1 LIIFIDFCSSFVH
14 HISNRRIR
22 GFEMQ
27 TGLDLMMMM
36 MMMFAVGGAWLAA
49 AFAVLGYFRAKP
61 APQPLTAHG
70 AALLLRAETDIVRG
84 VVEDQA
90 GRLRQE
96 LNQSLKGFQELTVA
110 AVGGLRDGI
119 EGQVRGFGERLD
131 AGIKLIDERA
141 AGIATKLNDDIGQMR
156 SEANT
161 SRETLRGVIEAKLE
175 HSTQQQAESAKG
187 LRDELGGNF
196 QRLGSRVSDSL
207 SEASRVQKERLETVT
222 LAVSGLSEKLEKGQQ
237 SLRAAVESR
246 LDAIRQENATK
257 LDEMRQTVDEKL
269 QTTLEARLGES
280 FNRVVEHLERVH
292 KGIGEMQ
299 TLAANVGDLKNVL
312 TNVKVRGTYGEVQL
326 ALLLEQFLSP
336 DQYVKNASVGTGGRE
351 RVEYA
356 IKFPADGEQVL
367 LPIDSKFPRE
377 DYEHLQEAI
386 AAGDANLITQFRR
399 ELESKI
405 KACAKEISSKYINP
419 PHTLEFAIL
428 FVPTESLYAEI
439 LRQPGLSEQLQRDYR
454 IMIAGPTNL
463 AALLTSFQMGFRS
476 LALQKRSSEV
486 WQLLGAIKGEFD
498 KYGDVVSSLAR
509 QLNAASNSVD
519 SLGKRTRV
527 MSRKLKDVEV
537 LSDEKA
543 AEKLLGFSTDD
554 AVDGSFDH
562 PAEIEKIRVVAR

>member
-1 LIIFIDFCSSFVH
+1 MH
-14 HISNRRIR
+14 
-22 GFEMQ
+22 
-27 TGLDLMMMM
+27 TGLDLLVLMI
-36 MMMFAVGGAWLAA
+36 AVGGAWLAA
-49 AFAVLGYFRAKP
+49 AFAALGYFRARQ
-61 APQPLTAHG
+61 APQLLTAQG
-70 AALLLRAETDIVRG
+70 AAQLLRAETDIVRG
-84 VVEDQA
+84 AVEDQA
-90 GRLRQE
+90 GRLRLE

-110 AVGGLRDGI
+110 AFGGLRDGI
-119 EGQVRGFGERLD
+119 DGQVRGFGERLD

-141 AGIATKLNDDIGQMR
+141 ASIAAKLNGDMAQMR

-161 SRETLRGVIEAKLE
+161 SREALRGLIEAKLD
-175 HSTQQQAESAKG
+175 HSTHQQGEAAKA

-196 QRLGSRVSDSL
+196 QRLGARVSESL
-207 SEASRVQKERLETVT
+207 GESSRTQKERLENVT
-222 LAVSGLSEKLEKGQQ
+222 SAVSGLSEKLEKGQE

-246 LDAIRQENATK
+246 LDAIRQENAAK

-269 QTTLEARLGES
+269 QTTLETRLGES

-336 DQYVKNASVGTGGRE
+336 DQYVKNASVGSGGRE

-377 DYEHLQEAI
+377 DYEHLQEAT
-386 AAGDANLITQFRR
+386 AAGDAKLITHFRR
-399 ELESKI
+399 ELEAKI

-454 IMIAGPTNL
+454 VMIAGPTNL

-537 LSDEKA
+537 LSDQQA
-543 AEKLLGFSTDD
+543 AERLLGFAGDD
-554 AVDGSFDH
+554 AVDGGFDD
-562 PAEIEKIRVVAR
+562 AE

>member
-1 LIIFIDFCSSFVH
+1 LIFVPFSFTLPESSNQGVNMH
-14 HISNRRIR
+14 
-22 GFEMQ
+22 
-27 TGLDLMMMM
+27 TGLDLLVLIM
-36 MMMFAVGGAWLAA
+36 AVGGGWVAAGFAALA
-49 AFAVLGYFRAKP
+49 YFRSRQT
-61 APQPLTAHG
+61 PQLLTAQG
-70 AALLLRAETDIVRG
+70 AAQLLRAETEIVRG
-84 VVEDQA
+84 AVEDQA

-96 LNQSLKGFQELTVA
+96 LNQSLKAFQELTVV
-110 AVGGLRDGI
+110 AVAGLRDGI
-119 EGQVRGFGERLD
+119 EGQVRGFGARLD
-131 AGIKLIDERA
+131 AGIKIIDERT
-141 AGIATKLNDDIGQMR
+141 AGIATKLNGDMEQMR
-156 SEANT
+156 SGANT
-161 SRETLRGVIEAKLE
+161 SREALRALVEAKLDY
-175 HSTQQQAESAKG
+175 STHQQGEAAKT

-196 QRLGSRVSDSL
+196 QRLGARVSESL
-207 SEASRVQKERLETVT
+207 GESSRMQKERLDNVISS
-222 LAVSGLSEKLEKGQQ
+222 VSGLGEKLEKGQE

-246 LDAIRQENATK
+246 LDAIRQENAAK

-269 QTTLEARLGES
+269 QTTLETRLGES

-292 KGIGEMQ
+292 KSIGEMQ

-336 DQYVKNASVGTGGRE
+336 DQYVKNASVGSGGRE

-356 IKFPADGEQVL
+356 IKFPADGDQVL

-386 AAGDANLITQFRR
+386 AAGDAKLMAHFRR

-454 IMIAGPTNL
+454 VMIAGPTNL

-498 KYGDVVSSLAR
+498 KYGDMVGSLAR

-519 SLGKRTRV
+519 SLGKRTRA

-537 LSDEKA
+537 LSDQQASKR
-543 AEKLLGFSTDD
+543 LLGFSGDD
-554 AVDGSFDH
+554 AIDERVDEM
-562 PAEIEKIRVVAR
+562 ATVEELRRVRA

>member
-1 LIIFIDFCSSFVH
+1 MH
-14 HISNRRIR
+14 
-22 GFEMQ
+22 
-27 TGLDLMMMM
+27 TGLDLLVLIM
-36 MMMFAVGGAWLAA
+36 AVGGGWVAAGFAALA
-49 AFAVLGYFRAKP
+49 YFRSRQT
-61 APQPLTAHG
+61 PQLLTAQG
-70 AALLLRAETDIVRG
+70 AAQLLRAETEIVRG
-84 VVEDQA
+84 AVEDQA

-96 LNQSLKGFQELTVA
+96 LNQSLKAFQELTVV
-110 AVGGLRDGI
+110 AVAGLRDGI
-119 EGQVRGFGERLD
+119 EGQVRGFGARLD
-131 AGIKLIDERA
+131 AGIKIIDERT
-141 AGIATKLNDDIGQMR
+141 AGIATKLNGDMEQMR
-156 SEANT
+156 SGANT
-161 SRETLRGVIEAKLE
+161 SREALRALVEAKLDY
-175 HSTQQQAESAKG
+175 STHQQGEAAKT

-196 QRLGSRVSDSL
+196 QRLGARVSESL
-207 SEASRVQKERLETVT
+207 GELSRMQKERLDNVISS
-222 LAVSGLSEKLEKGQQ
+222 VSGLGEKLEKGQE

-246 LDAIRQENATK
+246 FDAIRQENAAK

-269 QTTLEARLGES
+269 QTTLETRLGES

-336 DQYVKNASVGTGGRE
+336 DQYVKNASVGSGGRE

-356 IKFPADGEQVL
+356 IKFPADGDQVL

-386 AAGDANLITQFRR
+386 AAGDAKLMAHFRR

-454 IMIAGPTNL
+454 VMIAGPTNL

-498 KYGDVVSSLAR
+498 KYGDVVGSLAR

-519 SLGKRTRV
+519 SLGKRTRA

-537 LSDEKA
+537 LSDQQASKR
-543 AEKLLGFSTDD
+543 LLGFSGDD
-554 AVDGSFDH
+554 AIDERVDEM
-562 PAEIEKIRVVAR
+562 ATVEELRRVRA

>member
-1 LIIFIDFCSSFVH
+1 LLVPVV
-14 HISNRRIR
+14 
-22 GFEMQ
+22 
-27 TGLDLMMMM
+27 
-36 MMMFAVGGAWLAA
+36 AVGGAWLAA
-49 AFAVLGYFRAKP
+49 VFAALGYFRAKP
-61 APQPLTAHG
+61 APQLLTAQ
-70 AALLLRAETDIVRG
+70 LLRAETDIVRSA
-84 VVEDQA
+84 VEDQA

-96 LNQSLKGFQELTVA
+96 LNQSLKGFQELTLA
-110 AVGGLRDGI
+110 AFAGLRDGI
-119 EGQVRGFGERLD
+119 DGQVRGFGERLD
-131 AGIKLIDERA
+131 AGVKLIDERA
-141 AGIATKLNDDIGQMR
+141 AGVAAKLNGDMAQMR

-161 SRETLRGVIEAKLE
+161 SREALRGLIEAKLD
-175 HSTQQQAESAKG
+175 HSTHQQGEAAKA

-196 QRLGSRVSDSL
+196 QRLGARVSESL
-207 SEASRVQKERLETVT
+207 GESSRTQKERLENVT
-222 LAVSGLSEKLEKGQQ
+222 LAVSGLSEKLEKGQE
-237 SLRAAVESR
+237 SLRTAVESR
-246 LDAIRQENATK
+246 LDAIRHENAAK

-269 QTTLEARLGES
+269 QTTLETRLSES

-336 DQYVKNASVGTGGRE
+336 DQYVKNASVGSGGRE

-377 DYEHLQEAI
+377 DYEHLQEAT
-386 AAGDANLITQFRR
+386 AAGDAKLITHFRR
-399 ELESKI
+399 ELDAKI

-454 IMIAGPTNL
+454 VMIAGPTNL

-527 MSRKLKDVEV
+527 MSRKLKSVET
-537 LSDEKA
+537 LADEKT
-543 AEKLLGFSTDD
+543 AEALLGFSGDNPVEGGFND
-554 AVDGSFDH
+554 A
-562 PAEIEKIRVVAR
+562 PEIEKIRILVR

>member
-1 LIIFIDFCSSFVH
+1 MH
-14 HISNRRIR
+14 
-22 GFEMQ
+22 
-27 TGLDLMMMM
+27 TGLDLLVLMI
-36 MMMFAVGGAWLAA
+36 AVGGAWLAA
-49 AFAVLGYFRAKP
+49 AFAALGYFRP
-61 APQPLTAHG
+61 RQTPQLLTAQG
-70 AALLLRAETDIVRG
+70 AAQLLRAETDIVRG
-84 VVEDQA
+84 AVEDQA

-110 AVGGLRDGI
+110 AFGGLRDGI
-119 EGQVRGFGERLD
+119 DGQVRGFGERLD

-141 AGIATKLNDDIGQMR
+141 AGIATKLNGDMAQMR

-161 SRETLRGVIEAKLE
+161 SREALRGLIEAKLD
-175 HSTQQQAESAKG
+175 HSTQQQGEAAKA

-196 QRLGSRVSDSL
+196 QRLGARVSESL
-207 SEASRVQKERLETVT
+207 GELSRTQKERLENVT
-222 LAVSGLSEKLEKGQQ
+222 LAVSGLSEKLEKGQE

-246 LDAIRQENATK
+246 LDAIRQENAAK

-269 QTTLEARLGES
+269 QTTLETRLGES

-336 DQYVKNASVGTGGRE
+336 DQYVKNASVGSGGRE

-386 AAGDANLITQFRR
+386 AAGDAKLITHFRR
-399 ELESKI
+399 ELEAKI

-454 IMIAGPTNL
+454 VMIAGPTNL

-537 LSDEKA
+537 LSDQQA
-543 AEKLLGFSTDD
+543 AERLLGFSGDD
-554 AVDGSFDH
+554 AMDGGFDDG
-562 PAEIEKIRVVAR
+562 AKGRRFGSLRDR

>member
-1 LIIFIDFCSSFVH
+1 
-14 HISNRRIR
+14 
-22 GFEMQ
+22 M
-27 TGLDLMMMM
+27 
-36 MMMFAVGGAWLAA
+36 
-49 AFAVLGYFRAKP
+49 
-61 APQPLTAHG
+61 
-70 AALLLRAETDIVRG
+70 
-84 VVEDQA
+84 
-90 GRLRQE
+90 
-96 LNQSLKGFQELTVA
+96 
-110 AVGGLRDGI
+110 
-119 EGQVRGFGERLD
+119 
-131 AGIKLIDERA
+131 
-141 AGIATKLNDDIGQMR
+141 
-156 SEANT
+156 
-161 SRETLRGVIEAKLE
+161 
-175 HSTQQQAESAKG
+175 
-187 LRDELGGNF
+187 
-196 QRLGSRVSDSL
+196 
-207 SEASRVQKERLETVT
+207 
-222 LAVSGLSEKLEKGQQ
+222 
-237 SLRAAVESR
+237 RAAVESR

-269 QTTLEARLGES
+269 QTTLEARLGEL

-336 DQYVKNASVGTGGRE
+336 DQYVKNASVGSGGRE

-377 DYEHLQEAI
+377 DYEHLQEAT
-386 AAGDANLITQFRR
+386 AAGDAKLIGHFRR
-399 ELESKI
+399 ELETKI

-454 IMIAGPTNL
+454 VMIAGPTNL

-519 SLGKRTRV
+519 SLGRRTRV

-537 LSDEKA
+537 LSDQQA
-543 AEKLLGFSTDD
+543 AKRLLGFSGDD
-554 AVDGSFDH
+554 AIDERVDEM
-562 PAEIEKIRVVAR
+562 ATVEELRRVRA

>member
-1 LIIFIDFCSSFVH
+1 MIFVPFSFTVPEL
-14 HISNRRIR
+14 SNQ
-22 GFEMQ
+22 GVNMH
-27 TGLDLMMMM
+27 TGLDLLVLIM
-36 MMMFAVGGAWLAA
+36 AVGGGWVAAGFAALA
-49 AFAVLGYFRAKP
+49 YFRSRQT
-61 APQPLTAHG
+61 PQLLTAQG
-70 AALLLRAETDIVRG
+70 AAQLLRAETEIVRG
-84 VVEDQA
+84 AVEDQA

-96 LNQSLKGFQELTVA
+96 LNQSLKAFQELTVV
-110 AVGGLRDGI
+110 AVAGLRDGI
-119 EGQVRGFGERLD
+119 EGQVRGFGARLD
-131 AGIKLIDERA
+131 AGIKIIDERT
-141 AGIATKLNDDIGQMR
+141 AGIATKLNGDMEQMR
-156 SEANT
+156 SGANT
-161 SRETLRGVIEAKLE
+161 SREALRALVEAKLDY
-175 HSTQQQAESAKG
+175 STHQQGEAAKT

-196 QRLGSRVSDSL
+196 QRLGARVSESL
-207 SEASRVQKERLETVT
+207 GESSRMQKERLDNVISS
-222 LAVSGLSEKLEKGQQ
+222 VSGLGEKLEKGQE

-246 LDAIRQENATK
+246 LDAIRQENAAK

-269 QTTLEARLGES
+269 QTTLETRLGES

-336 DQYVKNASVGTGGRE
+336 DQYVKNASVGSGGRE

-356 IKFPADGEQVL
+356 IKFPADGDQVL

-386 AAGDANLITQFRR
+386 AAGDAKLMAHFRR

-454 IMIAGPTNL
+454 VMIAGPTNL

-498 KYGDVVSSLAR
+498 KYGDVVGSLAR

-519 SLGKRTRV
+519 SLGKRTRA

-537 LSDEKA
+537 LSDQQASKR
-543 AEKLLGFSTDD
+543 LLGFSGDD
-554 AVDGSFDH
+554 AIDERVDEM
-562 PAEIEKIRVVAR
+562 ATVEELRRVRA

>member
-1 LIIFIDFCSSFVH
+1 LIFVPFSFTVPESSNQGVNMH
-14 HISNRRIR
+14 
-22 GFEMQ
+22 
-27 TGLDLMMMM
+27 TGLDLLVLIM
-36 MMMFAVGGAWLAA
+36 AVGGGWVAAGFAALA
-49 AFAVLGYFRAKP
+49 YFRSRQT
-61 APQPLTAHG
+61 PQLLTAQG
-70 AALLLRAETDIVRG
+70 AAQLLRAETEIVRG
-84 VVEDQA
+84 AVEDQA

-96 LNQSLKGFQELTVA
+96 LNQSLKAFQELTVV
-110 AVGGLRDGI
+110 AVAGLRDGI
-119 EGQVRGFGERLD
+119 EGQVRGFGARLD
-131 AGIKLIDERA
+131 AGIKIIDERT
-141 AGIATKLNDDIGQMR
+141 AGIATKLNGDMEQMR
-156 SEANT
+156 SGANT
-161 SRETLRGVIEAKLE
+161 SREALRALVEAKLDY
-175 HSTQQQAESAKG
+175 STHQQGEAAKT

-196 QRLGSRVSDSL
+196 QRLGARVSESL
-207 SEASRVQKERLETVT
+207 GESSRMQKERLDNVISS
-222 LAVSGLSEKLEKGQQ
+222 VSGLGEKLEKGQE

-246 LDAIRQENATK
+246 LDAIRQENAAK

-269 QTTLEARLGES
+269 QTTLETRLGES

-292 KGIGEMQ
+292 KSIGEMQ

-336 DQYVKNASVGTGGRE
+336 DQYVKNASVGSGGRE

-356 IKFPADGEQVL
+356 IKFPADGDQVL

-386 AAGDANLITQFRR
+386 AAGDAKLMAHFRR

-454 IMIAGPTNL
+454 VMIAGPTNL

-498 KYGDVVSSLAR
+498 KYGDMVGSLAR

-519 SLGKRTRV
+519 SLGKRTRA

-537 LSDEKA
+537 LSDQQASKR
-543 AEKLLGFSTDD
+543 LLGFSGDD
-554 AVDGSFDH
+554 AIDERVDEM
-562 PAEIEKIRVVAR
+562 ATVEELRRVRA

>member
-1 LIIFIDFCSSFVH
+1 LFLFRSGYVAI
-14 HISNRRIR
+14 RI
-22 GFEMQ
+22 GEFEMHS
-27 TGLDLMMMM
+27 GLDLLALMI
-36 MMMFAVGGAWLAA
+36 AVGGAWLAA
-49 AFAVLGYFRAKP
+49 VFAALAYFRAKP
-61 APQPLTAHG
+61 ASQLLTAQG
-70 AALLLRAETDIVRG
+70 AVQLLRAETEIVRG
-84 VVEDQA
+84 AVGDQA

-110 AVGGLRDGI
+110 AFGNLRDGI
-119 EGQVRGFGERLD
+119 DGQVRGFGERLD

-141 AGIATKLNDDIGQMR
+141 AGIAKLNGDMGQMR
-156 SEANT
+156 SEATT
-161 SRETLRGVIEAKLE
+161 SREMLRALIEAKLD
-175 HSTQQQAESAKG
+175 HSSHQQAEAAKG

-196 QRLGSRVSDSL
+196 QRLGMRVSESL
-207 SEASRVQKERLETVT
+207 GEASRVQKERLESVT
-222 LAVSGLSEKLEKGQQ
+222 LAVSGLSEKLEKGQD
-237 SLRAAVESR
+237 SLRASVESR

-269 QTTLEARLGES
+269 QTTLETRLGES

-336 DQYVKNASVGTGGRE
+336 DQYVKNASVGSGGRE

-386 AAGDANLITQFRR
+386 AAGDAKLIAQFRR
-399 ELESKI
+399 ELEAKI
-405 KACAKEISSKYINP
+405 KGCAKEISSKYINP

-527 MSRKLKDVEV
+527 MSRKLKDVEL
-537 LSDEKA
+537 LSDHQA
-543 AEKLLGFSTDD
+543 AEKLLGFSGDN
-554 AVDGSFDH
+554 AVDGSFDDA
-562 PAEIEKIRVVAR
+562 AEIEKIRVVVR

>member
-1 LIIFIDFCSSFVH
+1 LIFVPFSFTVPESSNQGVNMH
-14 HISNRRIR
+14 
-22 GFEMQ
+22 
-27 TGLDLMMMM
+27 TGLDLLVLIM
-36 MMMFAVGGAWLAA
+36 AVGGGWVAAGFAALA
-49 AFAVLGYFRAKP
+49 YFRSRQT
-61 APQPLTAHG
+61 PQLLTAQG
-70 AALLLRAETDIVRG
+70 AAQLLRAETEIVRG
-84 VVEDQA
+84 AVEDQA

-96 LNQSLKGFQELTVA
+96 LNQSLKAFQELTVV
-110 AVGGLRDGI
+110 AVAGLRDGI
-119 EGQVRGFGERLD
+119 EGQVRGFGARLD
-131 AGIKLIDERA
+131 AGIKIIDERT
-141 AGIATKLNDDIGQMR
+141 AGIATKLNGDMEQMR
-156 SEANT
+156 SGANT
-161 SRETLRGVIEAKLE
+161 SREALRALVEAKLDY
-175 HSTQQQAESAKG
+175 STHQQGEAAKT

-196 QRLGSRVSDSL
+196 QRFGARVSESL
-207 SEASRVQKERLETVT
+207 GESSRMQKERLDNVISS
-222 LAVSGLSEKLEKGQQ
+222 VSGLGEKLEKGQE

-246 LDAIRQENATK
+246 LDAIRQENAAK

-269 QTTLEARLGES
+269 QTTLETRLGES

-336 DQYVKNASVGTGGRE
+336 DQYVKNASVGSGGRE

-356 IKFPADGEQVL
+356 IKFPADGDQVL

-386 AAGDANLITQFRR
+386 AAGDAKLMAHFRR

-454 IMIAGPTNL
+454 VMIAGPTNL

-498 KYGDVVSSLAR
+498 KYGDVVGSLAR

-519 SLGKRTRV
+519 SLGKRTRA

-537 LSDEKA
+537 LSDQQASKR
-543 AEKLLGFSTDD
+543 LLGFSGDD
-554 AVDGSFDH
+554 AIDERVDEM
-562 PAEIEKIRVVAR
+562 ATVEELRRVRA

>member
-1 LIIFIDFCSSFVH
+1 MHTGPDLLTLII
-14 HISNRRIR
+14 
-22 GFEMQ
+22 
-27 TGLDLMMMM
+27 
-36 MMMFAVGGAWLAA
+36 AVGGAWLAA
-49 AFAVLGYFRAKP
+49 AFAALSYFRPKQ
-61 APQPLTAHG
+61 APGLLTAHG
-70 AALLLRAETDIVRG
+70 AAQLLRAETDIVRG
-84 VVEDQA
+84 AVEDQA

-96 LNQSLKGFQELTVA
+96 LNQSLKAFQELTVA

-131 AGIKLIDERA
+131 AGIKIIDERA
-141 AGIATKLNDDIGQMR
+141 AGIATKLNDDMGQMR

-161 SRETLRGVIEAKLE
+161 SREILRGLIEAKLD
-175 HSTQQQAESAKG
+175 HSSKQQAEGSMA

-196 QRLGSRVSDSL
+196 QRLGTRVSESL
-207 SEASRVQKERLETVT
+207 GEASRMQKERLERVT
-222 LAVSGLSEKLEKGQQ
+222 LAVSELSEKLEKGQE

-269 QTTLEARLGES
+269 QTTLETRLGES

-336 DQYVKNASVGTGGRE
+336 DQYVKNASVGSGGRE

-386 AAGDANLITQFRR
+386 AAGDAKLITQFRH
-399 ELESKI
+399 ELEAKI
-405 KACAKEISSKYINP
+405 KSCAKEISSKYINP

-454 IMIAGPTNL
+454 VMIAGPTNL

-476 LALQKRSSEV
+476 LALQKRSGEV

-498 KYGDVVSSLAR
+498 KYGDVVGSLAR
-509 QLNAASNSVD
+509 QLNAATNSVD
-519 SLGKRTRV
+519 NLGKRTRV
-527 MSRKLKDVEV
+527 MSRKLKGVET
-537 LSDEKA
+537 LCDDQA
-543 AEKLLGFSTDD
+543 AADLLGFSVDD
-554 AVDGSFDH
+554 LLGGGDEAG
-562 PAEIEKIRVVAR
+562 VVAEESALN